1 VWNLAF
7 FADNLYRSES
17 YSISNHIFVR
27 RGGWFH
33 PLDVGRRDESHPI
46 PDLDVLDVHAL
57 QKTGGSKMALV
68 IANPMNADPRSVFR
82 LFRKLSA
89 YLQFAD
95 TTEYRT
101 QAGNGDTHVEVNI
114 HPGSAAAV
122 FELLA
127 TIPRYI
133 EKPGVKFAVECIE

>member
-1 VWNLAF
+1 
-7 FADNLYRSES
+7 
-17 YSISNHIFVR
+17 
-27 RGGWFH
+27 
-33 PLDVGRRDESHPI
+33 
-46 PDLDVLDVHAL
+46 
-57 QKTGGSKMALV
+57 
-68 IANPMNADPRSVFR
+68 MNADPRSVFR